1 VGSKAAPA
9 KDSLKREREETYSS
23 SSAGDGDE
31 HKEKDNLSDSSTDL
45 TPLYSQSL
53 PEHGGK
59 LLIKNCFVWQW
70 NEDGCGSQEER
81 TISGQLLPLRYL
93 SVDHYGRIS
102 KLLTASQEAINESLY
117 ETVIEA
123 RHRVILPGLMDAH
136 IHVMHTGESAYYVD
150 LSDCNSIK
158 ELQDAVRSHHE
169 KNPHLPWIMGTNW
182 DQVGPV
188 LTPSSPYPPSS
199 RFLDKPVST
208 PNQIRSGRGR
218 TLHSCLPLES
228 LLAHRSC
235 QHFRPSEGRNRPI
248 SHFLRHPRGRDSSK
262 PFRPHR

>member
-1 VGSKAAPA
+1 MNFLNLFGLGGKGGQEGAGGEGSVGSKAAPA

-188 LTPSSPYPPSS
+188 LTPSSPYPPS
-199 RFLDKPVST
+199 
-208 PNQIRSGRGR
+208 
-218 TLHSCLPLES
+218 
-228 LLAHRSC
+228 
-235 QHFRPSEGRNRPI
+235 
-248 SHFLRHPRGRDSSK
+248 
-262 PFRPHR
+262 PHGS